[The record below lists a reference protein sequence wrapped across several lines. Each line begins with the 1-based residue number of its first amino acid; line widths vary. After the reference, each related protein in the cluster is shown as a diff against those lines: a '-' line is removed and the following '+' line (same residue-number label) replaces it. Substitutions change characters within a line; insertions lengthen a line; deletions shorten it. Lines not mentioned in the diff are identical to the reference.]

1 MQVEIQGNADF
12 RKALRRFA
20 PDLEKALKLEM
31 RKALSPVVKQAKG
44 FVPSSSPLSGWAG
57 RSFNEGTFPTFNSAT
72 IKSKIGYTT
81 SVSKVNS
88 RGFSSMATIFNNSRA
103 GAIYE
108 SAGRNGNQGQ
118 PWVGPNGPS
127 GHKYSHSRNP
137 KAGEQFIGAMPP
149 LTGSLKGRGRLIFKA
164 WAQNKGVAEGAVRK
178 AISKAEI
185 ELAARSKAGKLRR
198 VA

>member
-20 PDLEKALKLEM
+20 PDLEKTLKSEM
-31 RKALSPVVKQAKG
+31 RKALAPVAKKARG
-44 FVPSSSPLSGWAG
+44 FVPSSSPLSGWAD
-57 RSFNEGTFPTFNSAT
+57 RSFNEGSFPTFNSAT

-88 RGFSSMATIFNNSRA
+88 RGFSSMASLYNNSRA

-108 SAGRNGNQGQ
+108 SAGRNGSQGQ
-118 PWVGPNGPS
+118 PWVGPNGPA

-137 KAGEQFIGAMPP
+137 KAGEQFIGAMPE
-149 LTGSLKGRGRLIFKA
+149 LTGNLKGRGRLIFKA
-164 WAQNKGVAEGAVRK
+164 WAQNKGLAEGAVRK

-185 ELAARSKAGKLRR
+185 ELAARSNAGKLRR